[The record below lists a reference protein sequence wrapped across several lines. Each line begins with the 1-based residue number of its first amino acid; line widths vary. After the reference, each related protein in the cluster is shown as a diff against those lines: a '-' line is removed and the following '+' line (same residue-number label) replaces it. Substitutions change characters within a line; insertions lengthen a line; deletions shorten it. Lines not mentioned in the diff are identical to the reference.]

1 MCNRVASLL
10 IACAMAV
17 VLVTTELSSAPL
29 PAERVPPDIA
39 EAARTYANALA
50 GGDLQAAWD
59 LLSSES
65 RSYVTA
71 PGWERAFA
79 GRPSVPK
86 PPPNTLLKAVTA
98 APTPP
103 TVVDVLVR
111 ADEALIHV
119 GGTLQ
124 VTQQIVLVRE
134 SDGWRV
140 DLAASDRLNSREA
153 GQVFLDAVREETNPG
168 ALRRPGAPS
177 STPSLLRALLG
188 PHAKDYRVLE
198 ADIEQDRAQVT
209 VAADVPVSLVLRGFR
224 SGPGWTVDLSRPV
237 LSVDA
242 TSADPLGDAVGAA
255 DKSACEDHLRQ
266 LAKAIQMYAAA
277 SDDMFPD
284 PDRWLDQIRT
294 YLPHPPGVHCP
305 ADPIEGVS
313 YAMNRNLAG
322 KRRREVGTQAATALL
337 FESTLHTENPADAG
351 ASWTAEPRHPGGS
364 FVAFVDGS
372 VRPSPRKPSFTVV
385 EAPPGG
391 RSRAVPTRPPVR
403 VPPRPAP

>member
-1 MCNRVASLL
+1 MCNRAASLL

-17 VLVTTELSSAPL
+17 ALVTTELSSAPL

-39 EAARTYANALA
+39 DTARTYANALA
-50 GGDLQAAWD
+50 AGDLRAAWD

-65 RSYVTA
+65 HSYVTA
-71 PGWERAFA
+71 PEWERAFA

-86 PPPNTLLKAVTA
+86 PPPNTLLKALTT

-103 TVVDVLVR
+103 TVIDVFVR
-111 ADEALIHV
+111 TDEALIHV
-119 GGTLQ
+119 GGTVQ
-124 VTQQIVLVRE
+124 VTQQIVLARE
-134 SDGWRV
+134 SAGWRV
-140 DLAASDRLNSREA
+140 DLAASDRLNSHEA
-153 GQVFLDAVREETNPG
+153 GQVFLDAVREETNPA
-168 ALRRPGAPS
+168 ALRRPGTPS
-177 STPSLLRALLG
+177 NTPSLLRALLG

-198 ADIEQDRAQVT
+198 ADVEQDRAQVT
-209 VAADVPVSLVLRGFR
+209 VAAEVPVSLVLRGFR
-224 SGPGWTVDLSRPV
+224 AGPGWTVDLARPV

-255 DKSACEDHLRQ
+255 DKSTCEDHLRQ

-284 PDRWLDQIRT
+284 PDRWLDQVRN

-322 KRRREVGTQAATALL
+322 KRRREVGNQAATPLL

-364 FVAFVDGS
+364 LVAFVDGS
-372 VRPSPRKPSFTVV
+372 VRASPSKPSFSVV